1 MIGLLDIV
9 YEDKF
14 YIIYRIVLLLIFAYM
29 EISSIWLT
37 RPQELKTLKEWGKS
51 GLVLI
56 VSFLFS
62 FGYSVEIL
70 LGLNRI
76 LFFSDLFRHINFAL
90 EAVYLAIPLTYAG
103 LMVIAIKRKGG
114 RYPYT
119 NREIFILI
127 LCSICFSRLLLITAN
142 TAVKKAYLSPVALG
156 MTGIGLMILFLY
168 FFLTAVFFRY
178 FIQKENEKTLLEI
191 NGYMSKTLQ
200 YYESQI
206 RLQTELYSLYHDMKK
221 HFFAVSQMKDISEV
235 HTYIEEL
242 YGSLTRAESYYHTGS
257 NMADIILND
266 KKQAAQKAQTAM
278 EVVIEEGCLS
288 ILRNEDIC
296 TIFVNALDNAL
307 EACEKQKSHQRYIVV
322 KAFERQSFLIICI
335 KNSIEHAPQK
345 RRGELVT
352 EKKEHTLHGYGIK
365 SICLAVERYQGE
377 VYFSNTDREFILSIR
392 IEKGNN

>member
-1 MIGLLDIV
+1 MLDIV

-37 RPQELKTLKEWGKS
+37 RPQELKALKEWGKS

-56 VSFLFS
+56 ISFLFS

-168 FFLTAVFFRY
+168 FF
-178 FIQKENEKTLLEI
+178 
-191 NGYMSKTLQ
+191 
-200 YYESQI
+200 
-206 RLQTELYSLYHDMKK
+206 
-221 HFFAVSQMKDISEV
+221 
-235 HTYIEEL
+235 
-242 YGSLTRAESYYHTGS
+242 
-257 NMADIILND
+257 
-266 KKQAAQKAQTAM
+266 
-278 EVVIEEGCLS
+278 
-288 ILRNEDIC
+288 
-296 TIFVNALDNAL
+296 
-307 EACEKQKSHQRYIVV
+307 
-322 KAFERQSFLIICI
+322 
-335 KNSIEHAPQK
+335 
-345 RRGELVT
+345 
-352 EKKEHTLHGYGIK
+352 
-365 SICLAVERYQGE
+365 
-377 VYFSNTDREFILSIR
+377 
-392 IEKGNN
+392 